1 MASLESHFQ
10 FRLWPN
16 RSYPILATQLH
27 ALPQS
32 GHRPTDMSASCQSGL
47 MHCNKRSVGPL
58 DLLSLGR
65 VGDITELATTGL
77 QVRRSSP
84 GSMLSAA
91 QLRNR
96 RLQQDEISAR
106 LARVECDDRATLC
119 GERETFRLAI
129 QIAEPPRI
137 KERSGAA
144 TRRETIE
151 PRNREGLI
159 TEQIEATIRTYFEV
173 TEVGAGFGQCLVG
186 KPDCESNE
194 PVVSFFNRPPLAVR
208 QCTAVD

>member
-91 QLRNR
+91 QLRNP

-106 LARVECDDRATLC
+106 LARVEPDDRTTLC
-119 GERETFRLAI
+119 GECETFRLAI
-129 QIAEPPRI
+129 QIAEPPGTEECRD
-137 KERSGAA
+137 AA
-144 TRRETIE
+144 TRREIIDL
-151 PRNREGLI
+151 RNRRGFV
-159 TEQIEATIRTYFEV
+159 TQQIEVTVRTNFEV
-173 TEVGAGFGQCLVG
+173 AKVGAGFRKCFVG
-186 KPDCESNE
+186 KPDCES
-194 PVVSFFNRPPLAVR
+194 
-208 QCTAVD
+208 D

>member
-91 QLRNR
+91 QLRNP

-106 LARVECDDRATLC
+106 LAR
-119 GERETFRLAI
+119 
-129 QIAEPPRI
+129 
-137 KERSGAA
+137 
-144 TRRETIE
+144 IE
-151 PRNREGLI
+151 PDDCTPCAVNARPSGLPSRSPSRH
-159 TEQIEATIRTYFEV
+159 ASRSAAV
-173 TEVGAGFGQCLVG
+173 PPPAG
-186 KPDCESNE
+186 
-194 PVVSFFNRPPLAVR
+194 RPSSRAIVEDLSLSR
-208 QCTAVD
+208 